1 MRAWLYETAP
11 TDPVTLIVVPLAFAF
26 VCLAGCAR
34 PVWRA
39 TKLDP
44 GTAFRGE

>member
-1 MRAWLYETAP
+1 MRAWLYETTP
-11 TDPVTLIVVPLAFAF
+11 TDPLTLTIVPLTFAL
-26 VCLAGCAR
+26 VCLAGCAH

-44 GTAFRGE
+44 GTALRVE